1 MQVDPVLLCGGD
13 LSGDVAH
20 VQPGDEPG
28 NGLMERI
35 TTPREG
41 SRAGAWPP
49 EPGIPA
55 PLRLHE
61 TLVKPEWADYNGHM
75 SESVYL
81 LVFGDSADAFFRF
94 FGIDEDYRA
103 SGRSLFTV
111 ETHLRNLRE
120 AYVGDRLRLTLQVLG
135 VDTKRLHI
143 LHEMLDDDDRVLSTA
158 EQLLLHV
165 DTQAGR
171 VAAFPDEIGER
182 LQQIR
187 AAHEALP
194 VPAYVGRVIQIPG
207 DR

>member
-1 MQVDPVLLCGGD
+1 
-13 LSGDVAH
+13 
-20 VQPGDEPG
+20 
-28 NGLMERI
+28 MERI

-49 EPGIPA
+49 GQRIPA

-61 TLVKPEWADYNGHM
+61 THVKPEWADYNGHM

-81 LVFGDSADAFFRF
+81 LVFGDSADAFFRY
-94 FGIDEDYRA
+94 FGVDEGYRA

-135 VDTKRLHI
+135 VDAKRLHI
-143 LHEMLDDDDRVLSTA
+143 VHEMLDDADRVLCTG

-171 VAAFPDEIGER
+171 VAPFPDEIAAR
-182 LQQIR
+182 LREIR
-187 AAHEALP
+187 AAHAALP
-194 VPAYVGRVIQIPG
+194 VPGYVGRVIQIPG
-207 DR
+207 ER

>member
-1 MQVDPVLLCGGD
+1 
-13 LSGDVAH
+13 
-20 VQPGDEPG
+20 
-28 NGLMERI
+28 MERI

-49 EPGIPA
+49 GPGVPA

-61 TLVKPEWADYNGHM
+61 THVKPEWADYNGHM

-94 FGIDEDYRA
+94 FGIDEGYRA
-103 SGRSLFTV
+103 AGRSLFTV

-135 VDTKRLHI
+135 ADTKRLHI
-143 LHEMLDDDDRVLSTA
+143 LHEMLDDADRVLSTA

-165 DTQAGR
+165 DTEAGR
-171 VAAFPDEIGER
+171 VAPFPDEIGDR

-187 AAHEALP
+187 AAHRALP

-207 DR
+207 DG

>member
-1 MQVDPVLLCGGD
+1 
-13 LSGDVAH
+13 
-20 VQPGDEPG
+20 
-28 NGLMERI
+28 MERI

-41 SRAGAWPP
+41 SRASAWPP
-49 EPGIPA
+49 APGIPA

-61 TLVKPEWADYNGHM
+61 THVKPEWADYNDHM

-120 AYVGDRLRLTLQVLG
+120 AHTGDRLRLTLQVLG
-135 VDTKRLHI
+135 LDAKRLHI
-143 LHEMLDDDDRVLSTA
+143 LHEMLDDNDRVLSTA

-165 DTQAGR
+165 DTEAGR
-171 VAAFPDEIGER
+171 VVPFPEEILGR

-187 AAHEALP
+187 AAHETLP
-194 VPAYVGRVIQIPG
+194 EPAYVGRVIQIPG
-207 DR
+207 ER

>member
-1 MQVDPVLLCGGD
+1 
-13 LSGDVAH
+13 
-20 VQPGDEPG
+20 
-28 NGLMERI
+28 MERI

-41 SRAGAWPP
+41 SLAGAWPP
-49 EPGIPA
+49 EPGITA

-103 SGRSLFTV
+103 AGRSLFTV

-143 LHEMLDDDDRVLSTA
+143 LHEMLDDADRVLSTA

-171 VAAFPDEIGER
+171 AAPFPDEIGAR
-182 LQQIR
+182 LQEIR
-187 AAHEALP
+187 TAHRALP